1 MATKRALI
9 VDDSKTA
16 QFRLRKMLREYD
28 LAIVAVDSAEAA
40 LSHLASN
47 LPAVVFLDHMMP
59 GLDGFRALQIIKS
72 HPVTAD
78 LPVIMYT
85 SKSGDLYASEAR
97 ALRALDILNKH
108 NVDAEQ
114 LPSVLSGIG
123 IYPGAQ
129 TPENLALT
137 RPAPSSNR
145 SGGDELLALDMRIR
159 ELERTIDAHARI
171 ATTHFLKKIQ
181 MLHQTDAILMEE

>member
-47 LPAVVFLDHMMP
+47 LPDVVFLDHMMP

-85 SKSGDLYASEAR
+85 SKYGDLYASEAR
-97 ALRALDILNKH
+97 ALGALDILNKY
-108 NVDAEQ
+108 NDVAEDLQ
-114 LPSVLSGIG
+114 SVVSGIG
-123 IYPGAQ
+123 IYPGAK
-129 TPENLALT
+129 TMDMRELARHVL
-137 RPAPSSNR
+137 ASNR
-145 SGGDELLALDMRIR
+145 SGGAELLALDMRMR
-159 ELERTIDAHARI
+159 ELECIIEDNRRI
-171 ATTHFLKKIQ
+171 VTTRLIKEIQ
-181 MLHQTDAILMEE
+181 T

>member
-1 MATKRALI
+1 IQGSIIMATKRALI

-47 LPAVVFLDHMMP
+47 LPDVVFLDHMMP

-97 ALRALDILNKH
+97 ALGALDILNKD
-108 NVDAEQ
+108 NVDAE
-114 LPSVLSGIG
+114 
-123 IYPGAQ
+123 
-129 TPENLALT
+129 
-137 RPAPSSNR
+137 R
-145 SGGDELLALDMRIR
+145 SE
-159 ELERTIDAHARI
+159 ERRVDKERRSWR
-171 ATTHFLKKIQ
+171 
-181 MLHQTDAILMEE
+181 